1 MTLRQPN
8 IERMLQLGLSS
19 MAEAMEEQHD
29 IADIEQLGF
38 DDRLAMLLEREA
50 QHRDHKSY
58 LGHLRQ
64 AQLRIRADIQ
74 DVDCR
79 AGRGIARTTLTQ
91 LAAGDWIR
99 QALNPIVGGP
109 TGSGKTFLACA
120 LAHQACRQ
128 KQSVLYRRVPEL
140 VAALAR
146 ARDKGT
152 HDRLMRRLAKVS
164 LLVLDDWGLQ
174 GFSTEGRRDLLEI
187 VEARHGR
194 KSILIASQIPVER
207 WPEVIGEP
215 TIADAVL
222 DRIFHN
228 AYRIDLEGESQRKRN
243 KPPPLG
249 GNGDK
254 GAPA

>member
-1 MTLRQPN
+1 M
-8 IERMLQLGLSS
+8 
-19 MAEAMEEQHD
+19 
-29 IADIEQLGF
+29 
-38 DDRLAMLLEREA
+38 
-50 QHRDHKSY
+50 
-58 LGHLRQ
+58 
-64 AQLRIRADIQ
+64 
-74 DVDCR
+74 
-79 AGRGIARTTLTQ
+79 
-91 LAAGDWIR
+91 
-99 QALNPIVGGP
+99 
-109 TGSGKTFLACA
+109 
-120 LAHQACRQ
+120 
-128 KQSVLYRRVPEL
+128 PEL

-174 GFSTEGRRDLLEI
+174 GFSAEGRRDLLEI

-222 DRIFHN
+222 DRIVHN

-249 GNGDK
+249 GNRDK

>member
-8 IERMLQLGLSS
+8 IERMLQLGLLGMS
-19 MAEAMEEQHD
+19 EALEEQRD

-38 DDRLAMLLEREA
+38 DDRLAMMLQREA
-50 QHRDHKSY
+50 EHRDHQSY

-64 AQLRIRADIQ
+64 AQLRVRAEVQ

-79 AGRGIARTTLTQ
+79 AGRGIARSTLTQ

-99 QALNPIVGGP
+99 QAFNLIVEGP

-128 KQSVLYRRVPEL
+128 KRSVLYRRVPEL
-140 VAALAR
+140 VGALVR
-146 ARDKGT
+146 ARESGR
-152 HDRLMRRLAKVS
+152 HDRLMRRLARVC

-174 GFSTEGRRDLLEI
+174 GFSSEGRRDLLEL
-187 VEARHGR
+187 VEQRHGR
-194 KSILIASQIPVER
+194 KSLLIASQIPVER
-207 WPEVIGEP
+207 WPRVIGEA

-222 DRIFHN
+222 DRIVHN
-228 AYRIDLEGESQRKRN
+228 AYRIDLKGESQRKRHR
-243 KPPPLG
+243 PPPL
-249 GNGDK
+249 D
-254 GAPA
+254 GADPDPTKR